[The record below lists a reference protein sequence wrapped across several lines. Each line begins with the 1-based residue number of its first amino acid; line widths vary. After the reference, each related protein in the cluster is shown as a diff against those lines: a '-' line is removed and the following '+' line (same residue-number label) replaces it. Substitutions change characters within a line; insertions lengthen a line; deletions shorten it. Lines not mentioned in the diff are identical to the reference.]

1 MRPPTPR
8 RSPPD
13 VASGG
18 SAAVADATGGVPRDA
33 GDDADDAPGAFAAAV
48 VAWQRR
54 AGRHDLP
61 WQRTRDPYRIWVSE
75 IMLQQTQ
82 VGTVLGYYG
91 RFLERFPDV
100 AALARAEPDEVLGLW
115 SGLGYYSRARNLHA
129 CARAVVERHGGV
141 FPADPAAL
149 EALPG
154 IGRSTAAAI
163 AAFAWGVRAPILDGN
178 VKRVLCRVFAVD
190 GFPGERAVA
199 LALWALAE
207 RELPDAG
214 DGAVEAYTQGL
225 MDLGAT
231 LCTRSRPRCHDC
243 PVAARC
249 GARLQGRVDALPAKR
264 PARRVAVRTAE
275 LVLLLSG
282 DAVLLERRPA
292 TGLWGGLWSLPEFSP
307 PAKDGPASQA
317 DAAAVSAWVGRR
329 FGVRVAQAAVHGE
342 IRHAFT
348 HFRLQ
353 ARVWQVRLEAGAP
366 VPAGVL
372 ERLAPRDAGAAPLPR
387 PVRSLLEGLDDT
399 AGRAASVAS
408 LRAPDA
414 AGASA
419 APPTGG

>member
-8 RSPPD
+8 SRSEAAP
-13 VASGG
+13 VAADAAVTHGTP
-18 SAAVADATGGVPRDA
+18 SAAADVTRGTPSDA
-33 GDDADDAPGAFAAAV
+33 GAPPGTFARDV

-82 VGTVLGYYG
+82 VGTVLGYYQ

-100 AALARAEPDEVLGLW
+100 GTLARAEPDEVLGLW

-129 CARAVVERHGGV
+129 CARAVLERHGGA

-163 AAFAWGVRAPILDGN
+163 AAFAWGVRVPILDGN

-190 GFPGERAVA
+190 GFPGERPVA
-199 LALWALAE
+199 LALWSLAE
-207 RELPDAG
+207 RELPGPG
-214 DGAVEAYTQGL
+214 DGGIEAYTQGL

-231 LCTRSRPRCHDC
+231 LCTRSRPRCDDC

-249 GARLQGRVDALPAKR
+249 GARRQGRVDALPARR
-264 PARRVAVRTAE
+264 PARRVDVRTAE
-275 LVLLLSG
+275 LVLLVCG
-282 DAVLLERRPA
+282 DTVLLERRPA

-307 PAKDGPASQA
+307 PAKDGPAPQA
-317 DAAAVSAWVGRR
+317 DAQAVSDWVRRR
-329 FGVRVAQAAVHGE
+329 FGLRVEAVCVHGE
-342 IRHAFT
+342 VRHAFT

-353 ARVWQVRLEAGAP
+353 ARVWQARIAP
-366 VPAGVL
+366 DAIHPAGLL
-372 ERLAPRDAGAAPLPR
+372 ERLAPREAGTAPLPR
-387 PVRSLLEGLDDT
+387 PVRSLLEALIHPT
-399 AGRAASVAS
+399 AAVG
-408 LRAPDA
+408 
-414 AGASA
+414 
-419 APPTGG
+419 